1 MNLGM
6 WVKQCPKFL
15 NHPFGNGKHTTH
27 KNGDLEHGLCHRF
40 TRIQEKMEMTH
51 QKPGVL
57 KMNEAYHPRNA
68 SIASISSTQP
78 VLILA
83 AKNLTALAASGG
95 PPAIRPAEGGQSGSS

>member
-1 MNLGM
+1 MINMNLGM

-78 VLILA
+78 VLQVFCWDDSL
-83 AKNLTALAASGG
+83 S
-95 PPAIRPAEGGQSGSS
+95 